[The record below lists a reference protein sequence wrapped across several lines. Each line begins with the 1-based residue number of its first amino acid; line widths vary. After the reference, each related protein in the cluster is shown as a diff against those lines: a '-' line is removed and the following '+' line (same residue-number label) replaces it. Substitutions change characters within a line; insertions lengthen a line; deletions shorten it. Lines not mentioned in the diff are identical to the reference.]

1 MLSKEDYQVRF
12 ATSGAFALNAVKQA
26 CPDLILLDVKMPQMD
41 GFEVCKRL
49 KANEKTKDIPI
60 IFLTVAKGRHEKVK
74 GFSMGAVDYITK
86 PFSPEEVLVRIKTH
100 LQMRHMQVQLESTLG
115 NVQQQVREQNE
126 ELIKTNK
133 TLQERLQFEHLISDL
148 SATFINI
155 PSDQIDEKIEN
166 GLHLIVE
173 SLSVERSAFFEY
185 SETESTLKSNHTWTV
200 DDRYQISSEVDFG
213 KEFPWALNTLLKGEF
228 VNFATIK
235 NLPKIATKDK
245 VSLKKWKVKSSIVV
259 PLKVGGKIVAALS
272 VGTFS
277 YEKKWENKLFPR
289 LKLIGEIFAN
299 ALHRR
304 RTEEELK
311 EKENQYRT
319 LFESAGEGI
328 FTMKDEK
335 FIDCN
340 QKILEMFGCI
350 KKQIIEQT
358 PWDFSPITQ
367 PVGKSSKKEALKK
380 INSAL
385 AGQPQFFEWQHK
397 KLDGTLFDVEVTL
410 NRIELR
416 TGTHIQAICRD
427 VTERK
432 RAEEAFKESE
442 ARFSAFMEYLPTAV
456 FIKDEKSRNIFLNS
470 YMNEFFG
477 ADESWIGKTTT
488 EVLPAKIAK
497 QMQAD
502 DRKALECNLNI
513 YFSQESRYKLA

>member
-1 MLSKEDYQVRF
+1 MPIKRSKQSILIVDDTKENLMVLDEMLSKEDYQVRF

-259 PLKVGGKIVAALS
+259 PLKVGGKLLLRFLLEHLV
-272 VGTFS
+272 T
-277 YEKKWENKLFPR
+277 KKN
-289 LKLIGEIFAN
+289 G
-299 ALHRR
+299 
-304 RTEEELK
+304 
-311 EKENQYRT
+311 
-319 LFESAGEGI
+319 
-328 FTMKDEK
+328 
-335 FIDCN
+335 
-340 QKILEMFGCI
+340 
-350 KKQIIEQT
+350 
-358 PWDFSPITQ
+358 
-367 PVGKSSKKEALKK
+367 K
-380 INSAL
+380 INY
-385 AGQPQFFEWQHK
+385 F
-397 KLDGTLFDVEVTL
+397 
-410 NRIELR
+410 
-416 TGTHIQAICRD
+416 
-427 VTERK
+427 
-432 RAEEAFKESE
+432 
-442 ARFSAFMEYLPTAV
+442 
-456 FIKDEKSRNIFLNS
+456 
-470 YMNEFFG
+470 
-477 ADESWIGKTTT
+477 
-488 EVLPAKIAK
+488 PA
-497 QMQAD
+497 
-502 DRKALECNLNI
+502 
-513 YFSQESRYKLA
+513 